1 MRNLFNILILLL
13 TGIFF
18 VVRTDAYAQDV
29 FTDDPTETNSKFSD
43 WVNKQK
49 HNFEETKEQL
59 GQSQLATTIGKGVE
73 AGKKGINFV
82 KDTIGDVKQFVE
94 DVQQSDEYKIAML
107 SKQIAEKTKELAD
120 LEKKR
125 EEEISALKDDAELTR
140 VTLQEKISQAEEN
153 IQTMSEISL
162 SDAEEPQNIEDF
174 VDVSEFDITALKA
187 ELEAI
192 DSNLEDDIKAVSISY
207 AEEIYAKG
215 EEIAD
220 LTREMEE
227 LISKN
232 DRKQDKASKDPEAV
246 ITEAMDSFSFD
257 NNDNIITLDDRK
269 NKEKKRTK
277 KLSSVVMV
285 SQNMSSSYINTS
297 QNKKEQQE
305 LVAFSATTQLGSS
318 DVLQPAIE
326 DTVNQLD
333 DVYNYLLTELK
344 TLEAQSAFYL
354 AANKNYKADKAK
366 ASIDMCNYSDVKKKS
381 LFSGVKSAYDKL
393 KKRVNKLKDTAGE
406 VISDVQDLKEKGND
420 LKNIADDVSGK
431 VSGRTG
437 MQ

>member
-29 FTDDPTETNSKFSD
+29 LTDDPTETNSKFSD

-73 AGKKGINFV
+73 AGKKGIKFV
-82 KDTIGDVKQFVE
+82 KDKIGDVKQFVE

-125 EEEISALKDDAELTR
+125 EEEVSALKDDAELTR

-162 SDAEEPQNIEDF
+162 SDTEEPQNIEDF

-187 ELEAI
+187 ELESV
-192 DSNLEDDIKAVSISY
+192 DRNLKDDIKAVSISY

-246 ITEAMDSFSFD
+246 ITEAKDSFSFD

-277 KLSSVVMV
+277 KLSSVVMA

-305 LVAFSATTQLGSS
+305 LASFSATTQLGSS

-366 ASIDMCNYSDVKKKS
+366 ASMDMCNYSDVKKKS

-393 KKRVNKLKDTAGE
+393 KKGVNKIKDTAGE
-406 VISDVQDLKEKGND
+406 VISGVQDLKEKGNE

-437 MQ
+437 ML

>member
-29 FTDDPTETNSKFSD
+29 FTDDPAETNSKFSD

-246 ITEAMDSFSFD
+246 ITEAKDSFSFD

-277 KLSSVVMV
+277 KLSSVVMA
-285 SQNMSSSYINTS
+285 SQNMSSSYINTA

-366 ASIDMCNYSDVKKKS
+366 ASIDMCNYSDVKKKT

-393 KKRVNKLKDTAGE
+393 KKRVDKLKDTAGE

>member
-1 MRNLFNILILLL
+1 MRNLFNILILFL
-13 TGIFF
+13 TGVFF

-29 FTDDPTETNSKFSD
+29 FTDDPAETNSKFSD

-73 AGKKGINFV
+73 AGRKGINFV

-162 SDAEEPQNIEDF
+162 SDTEEPQNIEDF

-192 DSNLEDDIKAVSISY
+192 DSNLEDDTKAVSISY

-215 EEIAD
+215 EDIAD

-257 NNDNIITLDDRK
+257 SNDSIITLDDRK

-277 KLSSVVMV
+277 KLSSVVMA

-305 LVAFSATTQLGSS
+305 LASFSATTQLGSS

-393 KKRVNKLKDTAGE
+393 KKRVDKLTDTAGE
-406 VISDVQDLKEKGND
+406 VISGVQDLKEKGND

>member
-73 AGKKGINFV
+73 AGKKGIKFV
-82 KDTIGDVKQFVE
+82 KDIIGDVKQFVE

-125 EEEISALKDDAELTR
+125 GEEISALKDDAELTR

-162 SDAEEPQNIEDF
+162 SDTEEPQNIEDF

-192 DSNLEDDIKAVSISY
+192 DRNLENDTKAVSISY
-207 AEEIYAKG
+207 AEETYAKG
-215 EEIAD
+215 EDIAD

-257 NNDNIITLDDRK
+257 SNDSIITLDDRK

-277 KLSSVVMV
+277 KLSSVVMA

-305 LVAFSATTQLGSS
+305 LASFSATTQLGSS
-318 DVLQPAIE
+318 DVLQSAIE

-333 DVYNYLLTELK
+333 DVYNYLFTELK

-381 LFSGVKSAYDKL
+381 LFSGGKSAYDKL
-393 KKRVNKLKDTAGE
+393 KKRVDKLTDTAGE
-406 VISDVQDLKEKGND
+406 VISGVQDLKEKGNE

>member
-29 FTDDPTETNSKFSD
+29 LTDDPTETNSKFSD

-246 ITEAMDSFSFD
+246 ITEAKDSFSFD

-277 KLSSVVMV
+277 KLSSVVMA

-393 KKRVNKLKDTAGE
+393 KKRVDKLTDTAGE
-406 VISDVQDLKEKGND
+406 VISGVQDLKEKGND